1 MFVSFHIQRLH
12 RTNFLLPREAV
23 SQCKSPLAPL
33 FQRGESRMSKNSPF
47 FQRGIKGD
55 FHGRV
60 PMLRIA
66 TVRGRFVEPINS
78 IATQPPTGE
87 DQDGG
92 EERLCRNTKTSY
104 FPSSVISSAARNPCF
119 DRRRNPRSV
128 LRCS

>member
-1 MFVSFHIQRLH
+1 MFVSFHIQRFIEIGE
-12 RTNFLLPREAV
+12 NKF
-23 SQCKSPLAPL
+23 SSPSRGCVAMQISPAPL

-87 DQDGG
+87 GRDGG
-92 EERLCRNTKTSY
+92 AIA
-104 FPSSVISSAARNPCF
+104 V
-119 DRRRNPRSV
+119 
-128 LRCS
+128 